1 MTPKMLKDT
10 PQKKKK
16 KNVERQQ
23 HFVQF
28 IVVFVMA
35 WTALNLKG
43 PNRWAGVGVRASK
56 SQKLVVSRTASAC
69 GQITE
74 LVTAGG

>member
-1 MTPKMLKDT
+1 
-10 PQKKKK
+10 
-16 KNVERQQ
+16 
-23 HFVQF
+23 
-28 IVVFVMA
+28 MA

-56 SQKLVVSRTASAC
+56 SQKLVVSRTASAW
-69 GQITE
+69 GQIKE